1 MNSTHNNGENDR
13 SLNGELDNLHSAYTR
28 LEQDEPPELLDQ
40 AILNSAHRAVEKK
53 PHWMKFGW
61 LHGLTTTA
69 VFVLAFT
76 LVLNQPEST
85 QVLEGDISNNEA
97 ARLESGKI
105 AKKQAPDVKS
115 LEIMPDELNLEM
127 KTKGAVRRDT
137 PQNIP
142 VAAAPMSASKEIN
155 TEDRARYSTSE
166 VQHSL
171 STQES
176 LRENRDSLDKDAEIS
191 GALQEEIVA
200 DEAHLVVDSLKAEA
214 TYEMP
219 QPRAVEEPVLGEAES
234 QVSEKPGIEQ
244 ELLAIIEMKQAGDNQ
259 WITELELFK
268 ERYPDYPLPDTLK
281 DQVP

>member
-1 MNSTHNNGENDR
+1 MNSIHNNGENDK
-13 SLNGELDNLHSAYTR
+13 SLNGELDKLSSAYAR

-69 VFVLAFT
+69 VFVLAFS
-76 LVLNQPEST
+76 LILNQPEST
-85 QVLEGDISNNEA
+85 PILEDGISNSETM
-97 ARLESGKI
+97 RLESGKA
-105 AKKQAPDVKS
+105 AKKQALDVKL
-115 LEIMPDELNLEM
+115 LEVKPDEFNLEM
-127 KTKGAVRRDT
+127 KTKGAARQDT

-142 VAAAPMSASKEIN
+142 VATAPMSASKEIN
-155 TEDRARYSTSE
+155 PEDRARHSASQ
-166 VQHSL
+166 VQHSP
-171 STQES
+171 SAQES
-176 LRENRDSLDKDAEIS
+176 LRGKRDSLDKDAEIT
-191 GALQEEIVA
+191 GLLQEESA
-200 DEAHLVVDSLKAEA
+200 TDEADMMADSLKIEA
-214 TYEMP
+214 TYEMS
-219 QPRAVEEPVLGEAES
+219 QPSAAAKSALGEAEM

-268 ERYPDYPLPDTLK
+268 ERYPDYPLPDALK

>member
-1 MNSTHNNGENDR
+1 MNSIHDNGHNDKPLD
-13 SLNGELDNLHSAYTR
+13 SELDKLSSAYNR

-85 QVLEGDISNNEA
+85 PILEDGINSNEA
-97 ARLESGKI
+97 IRLESGKV
-105 AKKQAPDVKS
+105 AKKQTPDIKS
-115 LEIMPDELNLEM
+115 LEVKPDEFNLEM
-127 KTKGAVRRDT
+127 KTKGAVRQDT
-137 PQNIP
+137 PQSAP

-155 TEDRARYSTSE
+155 PEDRARHSTSE

-171 STQES
+171 SAQES
-176 LRENRDSLDKDAEIS
+176 LRENRVSFEKDAEIS
-191 GALQEEIVA
+191 GVLQEEVA
-200 DEAHLVVDSLKAEA
+200 RDEADLMVDSLKVEA
-214 TYEMP
+214 AYEMSLP
-219 QPRAVEEPVLGEAES
+219 SAAAEPVLGEAES
-234 QVSEKPGIEQ
+234 YADDESGIEQ
-244 ELLAIIEMKQAGDNQ
+244 ELLAIIKMKQAGNSQ
-259 WITELELFK
+259 WTTELELFK
-268 ERYPDYPLPDTLK
+268 ERYPDYPLPDVLE